1 MPHRPPGLRCPGP
14 YDMEVFMEHR
24 RTSGSKVR
32 THKIGFNKGSFQHRK
47 QARLEARRLLAQ
59 FHTVPLDSA
68 SLEM

>member
-1 MPHRPPGLRCPGP
+1 
-14 YDMEVFMEHR
+14 MEVFMAHR